1 MREKNYFDITLAGK
15 SYKLSGEESSEYL
28 KTIADYIEQKYA
40 EYSNNIAFRTQPMDL
55 QHVML
60 EVNIA
65 DDFFKSK
72 EQLEILTRKLDE
84 HAQEM
89 ERMKNS
95 LVAMQVKYEN
105 LESGTKLTQK
115 KYQEAK
121 MRISQLENL
130 QRKNMY

>member
-1 MREKNYFDITLAGK
+1 MNDKNYFDITLAGK
-15 SYKLSGEESSEYL
+15 SYTLAGEESSEYL
-28 KTIADYIEQKYA
+28 KTIAQYIEQKYA
-40 EYSNNIAFRTQPMDL
+40 EYSTNIAFRTQPMDL

-65 DDFFKSK
+65 DDFFKGK
-72 EQLEILTRKLDE
+72 EQLEILTRKLE
-84 HAQEM
+84 EQSQEI

-95 LVAMQVKYEN
+95 LVAMQVRYEN

-121 MRISQLENL
+121 ARISQLENL
-130 QRKNMY
+130 QRKDMY